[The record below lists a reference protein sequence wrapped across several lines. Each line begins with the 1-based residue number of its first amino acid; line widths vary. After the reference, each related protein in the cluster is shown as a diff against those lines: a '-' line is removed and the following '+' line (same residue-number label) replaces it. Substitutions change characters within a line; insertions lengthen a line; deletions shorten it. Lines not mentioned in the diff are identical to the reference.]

1 LRRLKSDDPAT
12 RYVASLR
19 ALAAARR
26 AIGHLSQGSDG
37 LDEPKEPP
45 VNMRDDRRASATNAA
60 IARGTEGHTMAALR
74 DITVVLDDAAPS
86 ETRLTIAI
94 ALAQQHNAYLTG
106 LSALDLLTPARPVV
120 QPRDPLETD
129 APPAS
134 PLLNLGAA
142 RPYDYSDADTQVAEK
157 AEQIEA
163 AFRERLRL
171 SGVQGDW
178 RVASGRASE
187 AVVRQAWYADLTIL
201 GQVDPSHPPP
211 AAGRHLVEDVLLTSG
226 RPTLVIPYVGSFE
239 TIGTRVLV
247 AWNNSREAARA
258 VHDALPLLA
267 KAASVTIMAVSP
279 GRREPAADE
288 ANTGD
293 LIDHLAR
300 HGISAKAERTMAA
313 GKSIPDVLLSYAADL
328 NADLLVAGGYGHSRL
343 RERILGGTTHVLLQH
358 LTVPVLMSH

>member
-1 LRRLKSDDPAT
+1 
-12 RYVASLR
+12 
-19 ALAAARR
+19 
-26 AIGHLSQGSDG
+26 
-37 LDEPKEPP
+37 
-45 VNMRDDRRASATNAA
+45 M
-60 IARGTEGHTMAALR
+60 MAALR

-86 ETRLTIAI
+86 ETRLSLAL

-106 LSALDLLTPARPVV
+106 LSALDLLMPARPVV
-120 QPRDPLETD
+120 HPRGYPEADTP
-129 APPAS
+129 S
-134 PLLNLGAA
+134 GSQLLNLGV
-142 RPYDYSDADTQVAEK
+142 PPPVDYSDADTQAAEK
-157 AEQIEA
+157 AERLETT
-163 AFRERLRL
+163 FRERLRL

-178 RVASGRASE
+178 RAGGKVSE
-187 AVVRQAWYADLTIL
+187 TVVRQVRYADLIIL
-201 GQVDPSHPPP
+201 SQADPNHPPP
-211 AAGRHLVEDVLLTSG
+211 APGRHLVEDILLTSG

-267 KAASVTIMAVSP
+267 KAASVTIIAVSP

-288 ANTGD
+288 AGTAD

-300 HGISAKAERTMAA
+300 HGISAKAERTVAA

-343 RERILGGTTHVLLQH
+343 RERILGGITQTLLQH

>member
-1 LRRLKSDDPAT
+1 
-12 RYVASLR
+12 
-19 ALAAARR
+19 
-26 AIGHLSQGSDG
+26 
-37 LDEPKEPP
+37 
-45 VNMRDDRRASATNAA
+45 M
-60 IARGTEGHTMAALR
+60 MAALR

-86 ETRLTIAI
+86 ETRLSLAL

-106 LSALDLLTPARPVV
+106 LSALDLLMPARPVV
-120 QPRDPLETD
+120 HPRGYPEADTP
-129 APPAS
+129 S
-134 PLLNLGAA
+134 RSQLLNLGV
-142 RPYDYSDADTQVAEK
+142 PPPVDYSDADTQAAEK
-157 AEQIEA
+157 AERLET

-178 RVASGRASE
+178 RAGGKVSE
-187 AVVRQAWYADLTIL
+187 TVVRQVRYADLIIL
-201 GQVDPSHPPP
+201 SQADPNHPPP
-211 AAGRHLVEDVLLTSG
+211 APGRHLVEDILLTSG
-226 RPTLVIPYVGSFE
+226 RPTLVIPYVSSFE
-239 TIGTRVLV
+239 TIGTRILV

-300 HGISAKAERTMAA
+300 HGISAKAERTVAA

-343 RERILGGTTHVLLQH
+343 RERILGGITQTLLQH

>member
-1 LRRLKSDDPAT
+1 
-12 RYVASLR
+12 
-19 ALAAARR
+19 
-26 AIGHLSQGSDG
+26 
-37 LDEPKEPP
+37 
-45 VNMRDDRRASATNAA
+45 MREDRRALTTNAA
-60 IARGTEGHTMAALR
+60 VARGTEEQMMAALR
-74 DITVVLDDAAPS
+74 DITVVLDTAAPS
-86 ETRLTIAI
+86 KTHLTLAL

-106 LSALDLLTPARPVV
+106 LTALDLLMPPRPVV
-120 QPRDPLETD
+120 HSRGDPEADT
-129 APPAS
+129 PPGS
-134 PLLNLGAA
+134 QLLNLGV
-142 RPYDYSDADTQVAEK
+142 PPPVEYPDADTQAAEK
-157 AEQIEA
+157 AERLET

-171 SGVQGDW
+171 SDVQGDW
-178 RVASGRASE
+178 RVGGKVSE
-187 AVVRQAWYADLTIL
+187 TVVRQTRYADLIVL
-201 GQVDPSHPPP
+201 SQADPNHPLP
-211 AAGRHLVEDVLLTSG
+211 APGRHLVEDVLLTSG

-288 ANTGD
+288 AGTVD

-300 HGISAKAERTMAA
+300 HGISAKAERTVAA
-313 GKSIPDVLLSYAADL
+313 GMSIPDVLLSYAADL

-343 RERILGGTTHVLLQH
+343 RERILGSTTHVLLQH